1 MLLGGRIS
9 DLLLK
14 RTGSL
19 KIARSW
25 FAAGCLLA
33 TALCFMLVSQ
43 AQSVFAVIA
52 LMTLANALNAL
63 PNSVYWAVVIDT
75 APASRVGTFSGL
87 MHFFANIAS
96 ILAPTLTGYLAARH
110 GYSVMFVAAS
120 IATAIGMIAMLQV
133 RPGVAPRLP
142 AARAGRSRA
151 MSRPASNTPRLAV
164 EPGFF
169 AGRGLAELARG
180 MAEARSAPRTW
191 CATPARP
198 SNGSTR
204 SSTPSCTRIF
214 PPRWRRR
221 ARSTPSARRVRGP
234 LHGIPVAIKDNVDTA
249 DMPTTMGA
257 AHFLGHR
264 PAADARCVTLLRE
277 AGAIVVGKTLTHEF
291 AYGPTG
297 DRSVQGAAR
306 NPWDPARITG
316 GSSAGS
322 AAAVAAGM
330 VPVALGTDTG
340 GSVRVP
346 SALCGLVGFK
356 PSHGR
361 VSDAGVFPLS
371 PSIED
376 VGVLAQRVEDA
387 RAFMH
392 ILSAGAI
399 ADAGDAS
406 DAPRIA
412 WLANAPFA
420 IDHEPVTACARAA
433 AERLAGAALL
443 DGGEVALHARALQA
457 ALSAIQRSEAYEVH
471 AERVE
476 REPGKYDPEVLE
488 RLRASR
494 PVQGWEYVRGL
505 KERARL
511 QTAFARIFEHVDAL
525 ALPTVAIT
533 APVLQQRSVN
543 GPAAPAC
550 VKRCW
555 A

>member
-1 MLLGGRIS
+1 MRHAGAAIERLNPQLNAFVHTDIPAA
-9 DLLLK
+9 LAQ
-14 RTGSL
+14 
-19 KIARSW
+19 ARALDAER
-25 FAAGCLLA
+25 AAG
-33 TALCFMLVSQ
+33 
-43 AQSVFAVIA
+43 
-52 LMTLANALNAL
+52 
-63 PNSVYWAVVIDT
+63 
-75 APASRVGTFSGL
+75 
-87 MHFFANIAS
+87 
-96 ILAPTLTGYLAARH
+96 
-110 GYSVMFVAAS
+110 
-120 IATAIGMIAMLQV
+120 
-133 RPGVAPRLP
+133 
-142 AARAGRSRA
+142 
-151 MSRPASNTPRLAV
+151 
-164 EPGFF
+164 
-169 AGRGLAELARG
+169 
-180 MAEARSAPRTW
+180 
-191 CATPARP
+191 
-198 SNGSTR
+198 
-204 SSTPSCTRIF
+204 
-214 PPRWRRR
+214 
-221 ARSTPSARRVRGP
+221 RVRGP

-264 PAADARCVTLLRE
+264 PAADARCVALLRE
-277 AGAIVVGKTLTHEF
+277 AGAIVIGKTLTHEF

-387 RAFMH
+387 RAFIG
-392 ILSAGAI
+392 ILSEGAI

-443 DGGEVALHARALQA
+443 DGGEVALHARAAGRIERDPAFRSLRGARRARRARARQVRPRSAGTA
-457 ALSAIQRSEAYEVH
+457 A
-471 AERVE
+471 
-476 REPGKYDPEVLE
+476 
-488 RLRASR
+488 RLAAGA
-494 PVQGWEYVRGL
+494 GWEYVRGL

-543 GPAAPAC
+543 GPGSAGVRETLLGLTNPWNVLGLPAISLPAGFVDGLPVGLQLVGPAGADAALLALAARHWKPA
-550 VKRCW
+550 R

>member
-1 MLLGGRIS
+1 
-9 DLLLK
+9 
-14 RTGSL
+14 
-19 KIARSW
+19 
-25 FAAGCLLA
+25 
-33 TALCFMLVSQ
+33 
-43 AQSVFAVIA
+43 
-52 LMTLANALNAL
+52 
-63 PNSVYWAVVIDT
+63 
-75 APASRVGTFSGL
+75 
-87 MHFFANIAS
+87 
-96 ILAPTLTGYLAARH
+96 
-110 GYSVMFVAAS
+110 
-120 IATAIGMIAMLQV
+120 
-133 RPGVAPRLP
+133 
-142 AARAGRSRA
+142 

-169 AGRGLAELARG
+169 AGRGFAELARG
-180 MAEARSAPRTW
+180 MAEGAFSAEDLVRHAGAAIERLNPQLNAFVHTDIPAALAQARALD
-191 CATPARP
+191 AE
-198 SNGSTR
+198 
-204 SSTPSCTRIF
+204 
-214 PPRWRRR
+214 R
-221 ARSTPSARRVRGP
+221 AAGRVRGP

-264 PAADARCVTLLRE
+264 PAADARCVALLRE
-277 AGAIVVGKTLTHEF
+277 AGAIVIGKTLTHEF

-387 RAFMH
+387 RAFIG
-392 ILSAGAI
+392 ILSEGAI

-511 QTAFARIFEHVDAL
+511 QTAFARSSSMSTRWRC
-525 ALPTVAIT
+525 P
-533 APVLQQRSVN
+533 PSRSPRRSCSSAASMVR
-543 GPAAPAC
+543 AAPAC
-550 VKRCW
+550 VKRRW

>member
-1 MLLGGRIS
+1 M
-9 DLLLK
+9 
-14 RTGSL
+14 
-19 KIARSW
+19 
-25 FAAGCLLA
+25 
-33 TALCFMLVSQ
+33 
-43 AQSVFAVIA
+43 
-52 LMTLANALNAL
+52 
-63 PNSVYWAVVIDT
+63 
-75 APASRVGTFSGL
+75 
-87 MHFFANIAS
+87 
-96 ILAPTLTGYLAARH
+96 
-110 GYSVMFVAAS
+110 
-120 IATAIGMIAMLQV
+120 
-133 RPGVAPRLP
+133 
-142 AARAGRSRA
+142 
-151 MSRPASNTPRLAV
+151 
-164 EPGFF
+164 
-169 AGRGLAELARG
+169 
-180 MAEARSAPRTW
+180 
-191 CATPARP
+191 
-198 SNGSTR
+198 
-204 SSTPSCTRIF
+204 
-214 PPRWRRR
+214 
-221 ARSTPSARRVRGP
+221 RGP

-264 PAADARCVTLLRE
+264 PAADARCVALLRE
-277 AGAIVVGKTLTHEF
+277 AGAIVIGKTLTHEF

-387 RAFMH
+387 RAFIG
-392 ILSAGAI
+392 ILSEGAI

-443 DGGEVALHARALQA
+443 DGGEVALHARAA
-457 ALSAIQRSEAYEVH
+457 GRIERDPAFRS
-471 AERVE
+471 
-476 REPGKYDPEVLE
+476 
-488 RLRASR
+488 LRGAR
-494 PVQGWEYVRGL
+494 
-505 KERARL
+505 RARRARAR
-511 QTAFARIFEHVDAL
+511 QVRPRSAGTAARL
-525 ALPTVAIT
+525 AAGAGLGSTC
-533 APVLQQRSVN
+533 
-543 GPAAPAC
+543 AA
-550 VKRCW
+550 
-555 A
+555 

>member
-1 MLLGGRIS
+1 
-9 DLLLK
+9 
-14 RTGSL
+14 
-19 KIARSW
+19 
-25 FAAGCLLA
+25 
-33 TALCFMLVSQ
+33 
-43 AQSVFAVIA
+43 
-52 LMTLANALNAL
+52 
-63 PNSVYWAVVIDT
+63 
-75 APASRVGTFSGL
+75 
-87 MHFFANIAS
+87 
-96 ILAPTLTGYLAARH
+96 
-110 GYSVMFVAAS
+110 
-120 IATAIGMIAMLQV
+120 
-133 RPGVAPRLP
+133 
-142 AARAGRSRA
+142 

-180 MAEARSAPRTW
+180 MAEGAFSAEDLVRHAGAAIERLNPQLNAFVHTDIPAALAQARALD
-191 CATPARP
+191 AE
-198 SNGSTR
+198 
-204 SSTPSCTRIF
+204 
-214 PPRWRRR
+214 R
-221 ARSTPSARRVRGP
+221 AAGRVRGP

-376 VGVLAQRVEDA
+376 V
-387 RAFMH
+387 
-392 ILSAGAI
+392 
-399 ADAGDAS
+399 
-406 DAPRIA
+406 
-412 WLANAPFA
+412 
-420 IDHEPVTACARAA
+420 C
-433 AERLAGAALL
+433 AGAAR
-443 DGGEVALHARALQA
+443 GGRAGVHAHPERRRHRRCRGCERCAAHRLARQRAVRHRSRAGHRLARARRPSGWLARRCWTAARSPCTRALQA

-543 GPAAPAC
+543 GPGSAGVRETLLGLTNPWNVLGLPAISLPAGFVDGLPVGLQLVGPAGADAALLALAARHWKPA
-550 VKRCW
+550 R

>member
-1 MLLGGRIS
+1 
-9 DLLLK
+9 
-14 RTGSL
+14 
-19 KIARSW
+19 
-25 FAAGCLLA
+25 
-33 TALCFMLVSQ
+33 
-43 AQSVFAVIA
+43 
-52 LMTLANALNAL
+52 
-63 PNSVYWAVVIDT
+63 
-75 APASRVGTFSGL
+75 
-87 MHFFANIAS
+87 
-96 ILAPTLTGYLAARH
+96 
-110 GYSVMFVAAS
+110 
-120 IATAIGMIAMLQV
+120 
-133 RPGVAPRLP
+133 
-142 AARAGRSRA
+142 

-169 AGRGLAELARG
+169 AGRGFAELARG
-180 MAEARSAPRTW
+180 MAEGAFSAEDLVRHAGAAIERLNPQLNAFVHTDIPAALAQARALD
-191 CATPARP
+191 AE
-198 SNGSTR
+198 
-204 SSTPSCTRIF
+204 
-214 PPRWRRR
+214 R
-221 ARSTPSARRVRGP
+221 AAGRVRGP

-264 PAADARCVTLLRE
+264 PAADARCVALLRE
-277 AGAIVVGKTLTHEF
+277 AGAIVIGKTLTHEF

-387 RAFMH
+387 RAFIG
-392 ILSAGAI
+392 ILSEGAI

-433 AERLAGAALL
+433 AERLAGAALR

-543 GPAAPAC
+543 GPGSAGVRETLLGLTNPWNVLGLPAISLPAGFVDGLPVGLQLVGPAGADAALLALAARHWKPA
-550 VKRCW
+550 R

>member
-1 MLLGGRIS
+1 
-9 DLLLK
+9 
-14 RTGSL
+14 
-19 KIARSW
+19 
-25 FAAGCLLA
+25 
-33 TALCFMLVSQ
+33 
-43 AQSVFAVIA
+43 
-52 LMTLANALNAL
+52 
-63 PNSVYWAVVIDT
+63 
-75 APASRVGTFSGL
+75 
-87 MHFFANIAS
+87 
-96 ILAPTLTGYLAARH
+96 
-110 GYSVMFVAAS
+110 
-120 IATAIGMIAMLQV
+120 
-133 RPGVAPRLP
+133 
-142 AARAGRSRA
+142 

-169 AGRGLAELARG
+169 AGRGFAELARG
-180 MAEARSAPRTW
+180 MAEGAFSAEDLVRHAGAAIERLNPQLNAFVHTDIPAALAQARALD
-191 CATPARP
+191 AE
-198 SNGSTR
+198 
-204 SSTPSCTRIF
+204 
-214 PPRWRRR
+214 R
-221 ARSTPSARRVRGP
+221 AAGRVRGP

-264 PAADARCVTLLRE
+264 PAADARCVALLRE
-277 AGAIVVGKTLTHEF
+277 AGAIVIGKTLTHEF

-376 VGVLAQRVEDA
+376 VGVLAQSVEDA
-387 RAFMH
+387 RAFIG
-392 ILSAGAI
+392 ILSEGAI

-543 GPAAPAC
+543 GPGSAGVRETLLGLTNPWNVLGLPAISLPAGFVDGLPVGLQLVGPAGADAALLALAARHWKPA
-550 VKRCW
+550 R

>member
-1 MLLGGRIS
+1 MRHAG
-9 DLLLK
+9 
-14 RTGSL
+14 
-19 KIARSW
+19 
-25 FAAGCLLA
+25 AAIERLNP
-33 TALCFMLVSQ
+33 Q
-43 AQSVFAVIA
+43 
-52 LMTLANALNAL
+52 LNA
-63 PNSVYWAVVIDT
+63 
-75 APASRVGTFSGL
+75 
-87 MHFFANIAS
+87 
-96 ILAPTLTGYLAARH
+96 
-110 GYSVMFVAAS
+110 FVHTD
-120 IATAIGMIAMLQV
+120 I
-133 RPGVAPRLP
+133 P
-142 AARAGRSRA
+142 AALAGARA
-151 MSRPASNTPRLAV
+151 
-164 EPGFF
+164 
-169 AGRGLAELARG
+169 
-180 MAEARSAPRTW
+180 
-191 CATPARP
+191 
-198 SNGSTR
+198 
-204 SSTPSCTRIF
+204 
-214 PPRWRRR
+214 RRR
-221 ARSTPSARRVRGP
+221 ARGGRVRGP

-264 PAADARCVTLLRE
+264 PAADARCVALLRE
-277 AGAIVVGKTLTHEF
+277 AGAIVIGKTLTHEF

-387 RAFMH
+387 RAFIG
-392 ILSAGAI
+392 ILSEGAI

-543 GPAAPAC
+543 GPGSAGVRETLLGLTNPWNVLGLPAISLPAGFVDGLPVGLQLVGPAGADAALLALAARHCAGARLNPGGHAM
-550 VKRCW
+550 RQ
-555 A
+555 AGAE

>member
-1 MLLGGRIS
+1 
-9 DLLLK
+9 
-14 RTGSL
+14 
-19 KIARSW
+19 
-25 FAAGCLLA
+25 
-33 TALCFMLVSQ
+33 
-43 AQSVFAVIA
+43 
-52 LMTLANALNAL
+52 
-63 PNSVYWAVVIDT
+63 
-75 APASRVGTFSGL
+75 
-87 MHFFANIAS
+87 
-96 ILAPTLTGYLAARH
+96 
-110 GYSVMFVAAS
+110 
-120 IATAIGMIAMLQV
+120 
-133 RPGVAPRLP
+133 
-142 AARAGRSRA
+142 

-169 AGRGLAELARG
+169 AGRGFAELARG
-180 MAEARSAPRTW
+180 MAEGAFSAEDLVRHAGAAIERLNPQLNAFVHTDIPAALAQARALD
-191 CATPARP
+191 AE
-198 SNGSTR
+198 
-204 SSTPSCTRIF
+204 
-214 PPRWRRR
+214 R
-221 ARSTPSARRVRGP
+221 AAGRVRGP

-543 GPAAPAC
+543 GPGSAGVRETLLGLTNPWNVLGLPAISLPAGFVDGLPVGLQLVGPAGADAALLALAARHWKPA
-550 VKRCW
+550 R

>member
-1 MLLGGRIS
+1 
-9 DLLLK
+9 
-14 RTGSL
+14 
-19 KIARSW
+19 
-25 FAAGCLLA
+25 
-33 TALCFMLVSQ
+33 
-43 AQSVFAVIA
+43 
-52 LMTLANALNAL
+52 
-63 PNSVYWAVVIDT
+63 
-75 APASRVGTFSGL
+75 
-87 MHFFANIAS
+87 
-96 ILAPTLTGYLAARH
+96 
-110 GYSVMFVAAS
+110 
-120 IATAIGMIAMLQV
+120 
-133 RPGVAPRLP
+133 
-142 AARAGRSRA
+142 

-180 MAEARSAPRTW
+180 MAEGAFSAEDLVRHAGAAIERLNPQLNAFVHTDIPAALAQARALD
-191 CATPARP
+191 AE
-198 SNGSTR
+198 
-204 SSTPSCTRIF
+204 
-214 PPRWRRR
+214 R
-221 ARSTPSARRVRGP
+221 AAGRVRGP

-543 GPAAPAC
+543 GPGSAGVRETLLGLTNPWNVLGLPAISLPAGFVDGLPVGLQLVGPAGADAALLALAARHWKPA
-550 VKRCW
+550 R

>member
-1 MLLGGRIS
+1 
-9 DLLLK
+9 
-14 RTGSL
+14 
-19 KIARSW
+19 
-25 FAAGCLLA
+25 
-33 TALCFMLVSQ
+33 
-43 AQSVFAVIA
+43 
-52 LMTLANALNAL
+52 
-63 PNSVYWAVVIDT
+63 
-75 APASRVGTFSGL
+75 
-87 MHFFANIAS
+87 
-96 ILAPTLTGYLAARH
+96 
-110 GYSVMFVAAS
+110 
-120 IATAIGMIAMLQV
+120 
-133 RPGVAPRLP
+133 
-142 AARAGRSRA
+142 

-169 AGRGLAELARG
+169 AGRGFAELARG
-180 MAEARSAPRTW
+180 MAEGPFSAEDLVRHAGAAIERLNPQLNAFVHTDIPAALAQARALD
-191 CATPARP
+191 AE
-198 SNGSTR
+198 
-204 SSTPSCTRIF
+204 
-214 PPRWRRR
+214 R
-221 ARSTPSARRVRGP
+221 AAGRVRGP

-264 PAADARCVTLLRE
+264 PAADARCVALLRE
-277 AGAIVVGKTLTHEF
+277 AGAIVIGKTLTHEF

-387 RAFMH
+387 RAFIG
-392 ILSAGAI
+392 ILSEGAI

-543 GPAAPAC
+543 GPGSAGVRETLLGLTNPWNVLGLPAISLPAGFVDGLPVGLQLVGPAGADAALLALAARHWKPA
-550 VKRCW
+550 R

>member
-1 MLLGGRIS
+1 
-9 DLLLK
+9 
-14 RTGSL
+14 
-19 KIARSW
+19 
-25 FAAGCLLA
+25 
-33 TALCFMLVSQ
+33 
-43 AQSVFAVIA
+43 
-52 LMTLANALNAL
+52 
-63 PNSVYWAVVIDT
+63 
-75 APASRVGTFSGL
+75 
-87 MHFFANIAS
+87 
-96 ILAPTLTGYLAARH
+96 
-110 GYSVMFVAAS
+110 
-120 IATAIGMIAMLQV
+120 
-133 RPGVAPRLP
+133 
-142 AARAGRSRA
+142 

-180 MAEARSAPRTW
+180 MAEGAFSAEDLVRHAGAAIERLNPQLNAFVHTDIPAALAQARALD
-191 CATPARP
+191 AE
-198 SNGSTR
+198 
-204 SSTPSCTRIF
+204 
-214 PPRWRRR
+214 R
-221 ARSTPSARRVRGP
+221 AAGRVRGP

-264 PAADARCVTLLRE
+264 PAADARCVALLRE
-277 AGAIVVGKTLTHEF
+277 AGAIVIGKTLTHEF

-387 RAFMH
+387 RAFIG
-392 ILSAGAI
+392 ILSEGAI

-420 IDHEPVTACARAA
+420 IDHEPVTACARAGGRA
-433 AERLAGAALL
+433 AGRRGAAGRRRGRLAR
-443 DGGEVALHARALQA
+443 ARAA
-457 ALSAIQRSEAYEVH
+457 GRIERDPAFRSLRGARRARRARARQV
-471 AERVE
+471 R
-476 REPGKYDPEVLE
+476 PEVLE
-488 RLRASR
+488 RLRAS

-543 GPAAPAC
+543 GPGSAGVRETLLGLTNPWNVLGLPAISLPAGFVDGLPVGLQLVGPAGADAALLALAARHWKPA
-550 VKRCW
+550 RLNPGGH
-555 A
+555 ALRQAGAE

>member
-1 MLLGGRIS
+1 
-9 DLLLK
+9 
-14 RTGSL
+14 
-19 KIARSW
+19 
-25 FAAGCLLA
+25 
-33 TALCFMLVSQ
+33 
-43 AQSVFAVIA
+43 
-52 LMTLANALNAL
+52 
-63 PNSVYWAVVIDT
+63 
-75 APASRVGTFSGL
+75 
-87 MHFFANIAS
+87 
-96 ILAPTLTGYLAARH
+96 
-110 GYSVMFVAAS
+110 
-120 IATAIGMIAMLQV
+120 
-133 RPGVAPRLP
+133 
-142 AARAGRSRA
+142 

-169 AGRGLAELARG
+169 AGRGFAELARG
-180 MAEARSAPRTW
+180 MAEGAFSAEDLVRHAGAAIERLNPQLNAFVHTDIPAALAQARALD
-191 CATPARP
+191 AE
-198 SNGSTR
+198 
-204 SSTPSCTRIF
+204 
-214 PPRWRRR
+214 R
-221 ARSTPSARRVRGP
+221 AAGRVRGP

-264 PAADARCVTLLRE
+264 PAADARCVALLRE
-277 AGAIVVGKTLTHEF
+277 AGAIVIGKTLTHEF

-387 RAFMH
+387 RAFIG
-392 ILSAGAI
+392 ILSEGAI

-543 GPAAPAC
+543 GPGSAGVRETLLGLTNPWNVLGLPAISLPAGFVDGLPVGLQLVGPAGADAALLALAARHWKPA
-550 VKRCW
+550 R

>member
-1 MLLGGRIS
+1 
-9 DLLLK
+9 
-14 RTGSL
+14 
-19 KIARSW
+19 
-25 FAAGCLLA
+25 
-33 TALCFMLVSQ
+33 
-43 AQSVFAVIA
+43 
-52 LMTLANALNAL
+52 
-63 PNSVYWAVVIDT
+63 
-75 APASRVGTFSGL
+75 
-87 MHFFANIAS
+87 
-96 ILAPTLTGYLAARH
+96 
-110 GYSVMFVAAS
+110 
-120 IATAIGMIAMLQV
+120 
-133 RPGVAPRLP
+133 
-142 AARAGRSRA
+142 
-151 MSRPASNTPRLAV
+151 
-164 EPGFF
+164 
-169 AGRGLAELARG
+169 
-180 MAEARSAPRTW
+180 
-191 CATPARP
+191 
-198 SNGSTR
+198 
-204 SSTPSCTRIF
+204 
-214 PPRWRRR
+214 
-221 ARSTPSARRVRGP
+221 
-234 LHGIPVAIKDNVDTA
+234 
-249 DMPTTMGA
+249 
-257 AHFLGHR
+257 
-264 PAADARCVTLLRE
+264 
-277 AGAIVVGKTLTHEF
+277 
-291 AYGPTG
+291 
-297 DRSVQGAAR
+297 
-306 NPWDPARITG
+306 
-316 GSSAGS
+316 
-322 AAAVAAGM
+322 M

-361 VSDAGVFPLS
+361 VSDAGVFRCRPRS
-371 PSIED
+371 RT
-376 VGVLAQRVEDA
+376 GVLAQRVEDA

-543 GPAAPAC
+543 GPGSAGVRETLLGLTNPWNVLGLPAISLPAGFVDGLPVGLQLVGPAGADAALLALAARHWKPA
-550 VKRCW
+550 R

>member
-1 MLLGGRIS
+1 
-9 DLLLK
+9 
-14 RTGSL
+14 
-19 KIARSW
+19 
-25 FAAGCLLA
+25 
-33 TALCFMLVSQ
+33 
-43 AQSVFAVIA
+43 
-52 LMTLANALNAL
+52 
-63 PNSVYWAVVIDT
+63 
-75 APASRVGTFSGL
+75 
-87 MHFFANIAS
+87 
-96 ILAPTLTGYLAARH
+96 
-110 GYSVMFVAAS
+110 
-120 IATAIGMIAMLQV
+120 
-133 RPGVAPRLP
+133 
-142 AARAGRSRA
+142 

-180 MAEARSAPRTW
+180 MAEGAFSAEDLARHAGAAIERLNPQLNAFVHTDI
-191 CATPARP
+191 PAALAQA
-198 SNGSTR
+198 
-204 SSTPSCTRIF
+204 
-214 PPRWRRR
+214 R
-221 ARSTPSARRVRGP
+221 ALDAERAAGRVRGP

-264 PAADARCVTLLRE
+264 PAADARCVALLRE
-277 AGAIVVGKTLTHEF
+277 AGAIVIGKTLTHEF

-387 RAFMH
+387 RAFIG
-392 ILSAGAI
+392 ILSEGAI

-420 IDHEPVTACARAA
+420 IDHAPVTACARAA

-511 QTAFARIFEHVDAL
+511 QAEFARIFEHVDAL

-533 APVLQQRSVN
+533 APALQQRSVN
-543 GPAAPAC
+543 GPGSAGVRETLLGLTNPWNVLGLPAISLPAGFVDGLPVGLQLVGPAGADAALLALAARHWKPA
-550 VKRCW
+550 R

>member
-1 MLLGGRIS
+1 M
-9 DLLLK
+9 
-14 RTGSL
+14 
-19 KIARSW
+19 
-25 FAAGCLLA
+25 
-33 TALCFMLVSQ
+33 
-43 AQSVFAVIA
+43 
-52 LMTLANALNAL
+52 
-63 PNSVYWAVVIDT
+63 
-75 APASRVGTFSGL
+75 
-87 MHFFANIAS
+87 
-96 ILAPTLTGYLAARH
+96 
-110 GYSVMFVAAS
+110 
-120 IATAIGMIAMLQV
+120 
-133 RPGVAPRLP
+133 
-142 AARAGRSRA
+142 
-151 MSRPASNTPRLAV
+151 
-164 EPGFF
+164 
-169 AGRGLAELARG
+169 
-180 MAEARSAPRTW
+180 
-191 CATPARP
+191 
-198 SNGSTR
+198 
-204 SSTPSCTRIF
+204 
-214 PPRWRRR
+214 
-221 ARSTPSARRVRGP
+221 RGP

-264 PAADARCVTLLRE
+264 PAADARCVALLRE
-277 AGAIVVGKTLTHEF
+277 AGAIVIGKTLTHEF

-387 RAFMH
+387 RAFIG
-392 ILSAGAI
+392 ILSEGAI

-543 GPAAPAC
+543 GPGSAGVRETLLGLTNPWNVLGLPAISLPAGFVDGLPVGLQLVGPAGADAALLALAARHWKPA
-550 VKRCW
+550 R